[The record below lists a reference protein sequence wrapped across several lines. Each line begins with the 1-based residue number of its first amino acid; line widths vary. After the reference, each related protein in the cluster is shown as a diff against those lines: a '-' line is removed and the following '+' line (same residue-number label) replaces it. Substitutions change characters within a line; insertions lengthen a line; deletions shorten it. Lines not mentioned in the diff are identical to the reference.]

1 MTFETK
7 KERNGEAPDVWE
19 TTLTRRLADE
29 LDAFLEDSDD
39 ATFLFAEPTTAKPSI
54 RRSGKRPRF
63 KTLATVAAALAL
75 LVAVA
80 STTRFYIASPKNEND
95 VSVRAITAEPSLIAW
110 SVESLSEAE
119 WARRVETKLASA
131 DVFELYAALSA
142 GNEGDEARPDAE
154 ENALAE
160 ETSEVDS
167 SEWFSVE
174 TLTDV
179 ATWEP
184 LKYEPILQVVAS
196 LL

>member
-1 MTFETK
+1 
-7 KERNGEAPDVWE
+7 
-19 TTLTRRLADE
+19 
-29 LDAFLEDSDD
+29 
-39 ATFLFAEPTTAKPSI
+39 
-54 RRSGKRPRF
+54 
-63 KTLATVAAALAL
+63 
-75 LVAVA
+75 
-80 STTRFYIASPKNEND
+80 
-95 VSVRAITAEPSLIAW
+95 TAEPSLIAW

-142 GNEGDEARPDAE
+142 GNEGDETRPDAE

-184 LKYEPILQVVAS
+184 LKYEPLLQVVAS